1 MQDRIAIV
9 TTVLN
14 DKLYQKSL
22 KSYPE
27 KLDYFKIDGRF
38 GCYGIHAI
46 ELTLKKMSAYDF
58 IVMVDE
64 DVVFENNSELFSLVR
79 EMKQNQIEISGC
91 RDFDMGGK
99 RHDGNPLVM
108 NTFFLLIN
116 NLVLKH
122 RKSQCIFKNPPIFPN
137 DFFEEKF
144 LSQTT
149 YRKENLY
156 SLREPYYWFFLAL
169 WKDGAN
175 FLYLK
180 NVQRYFFNDEVTTTV
195 FGRNN
200 LPICH
205 HSWYARAYDINQ
217 IQKERIDDLMAR
229 FEFFKR
235 RKYRLL
241 KSPLTFVI
249 RFYKKKSKQLA
260 QKIFKID

>member
-64 DVVFENNSELFSLVR
+64 DVVFENNSELFSLMR

-108 NTFFLLIN
+108 NTFFLVIN
-116 NLVLKH
+116 NLILKL
-122 RKSQCIFKNPPIFPN
+122 RKSQFIFKNPQIFQN
-137 DFFEEKF
+137 EFFEEKF
-144 LSQTT
+144 LSQTI
-149 YRKENLY
+149 YNKENLY

-169 WKDGAN
+169 WKDETN
-175 FLYLK
+175 FFYLK
-180 NVQRYFFNDEVTTTV
+180 NAQRYFVNDAVTTSV
-195 FGRNN
+195 FGLNAF
-200 LPICH
+200 PICH
-205 HSWYARAYDINQ
+205 HAWYARAYNFDQ
-217 IQKERIDDLMAR
+217 YQTERIDRLMAGFQF
-229 FEFFKR
+229 FER
-235 RKYRLL
+235 RKSQLL
-241 KSPLTFVI
+241 RSPVTFVYQY
-249 RFYKKKSKQLA
+249 YKKKSKQLVK
-260 QKIFKID
+260 KIFNVD